1 MDWWNKLNSITIG
14 GNELW
19 RILIF
24 FLSLLIGSVVGR
36 IVRFVFLRSANT
48 MDGRGKPT
56 TGVALRALSRVITFA
71 GFVVGLQIGVAFLA
85 IGPEIAA
92 PIETV
97 MGVLVILAVAFAAY
111 SLVDVVDDWLRR
123 AARADA
129 GSLNEMIRPMVRTS
143 LHFTVVVLALLQVA
157 QLLTDKPLTS
167 IIAGLGVGG
176 LAVALAAQDTVKNF
190 FGSLVIFAD
199 KPFQLGE
206 RVVIDGFD
214 GPVEEVGFRST
225 RIRTLEGDQVTVP
238 NGELANKTI
247 QNIGRRPHIRYRST
261 VALASDTTSEKAE
274 RALEIIRGFLKDH
287 EGMKP
292 SLPPRVLLSELPTV
306 EATALKIVV
315 FFWYHPPDYWKYME
329 FCERFNLH
337 VLRSFETEGIRF
349 ASSAQ
354 TVHFANPES
363 HPAATRDGRIS

>member
-19 RILIF
+19 RVLALF
-24 FLSLLIGSVVGR
+24 FSLLIGLILGR
-36 IVRFVFLRSANT
+36 IARFALLRSASAMEARN
-48 MDGRGKPT
+48 RPT
-56 TGVALRALSRVITFA
+56 TGVAFRAFAKVITFA
-71 GFVVGLQIGVAFLA
+71 GFVVGLQIGVAFLTIDHDVSA
-85 IGPEIAA
+85 L
-92 PIETV
+92 IETV
-97 MGVLVILAVAFAAY
+97 VGVLLTLTVAFAAY
-111 SLVDVVDDWLRR
+111 SLVDVVDDWMLRT
-123 AARADA
+123 AHSGGD
-129 GSLNEMIRPMVRTS
+129 SLSEMIRPMVRTS
-143 LHFTVVVLALLQVA
+143 LRITVAVLAFLQIA

-176 LAVALAAQDTVKNF
+176 LAIALAAQDTVKNF

-225 RIRTLEGDQVTVP
+225 RIRTLEGHQVTVP

-247 QNIGRRPHIRYRST
+247 QNIGRRPHIRYRSDI
-261 VALASDTTSEKAE
+261 ALASDTTFAKVEC
-274 RALEIIRGFLKDH
+274 ALEIIRSFLKDH

-292 SLPPRVLLSELPTV
+292 SLPPRVWLSELPKV
-306 EATALKIVV
+306 ESTALKIVV
-315 FFWYHPPDYWKYME
+315 SFWYHPPEYWRYME

-337 VLRSFETEGIRF
+337 ILKSFEAEGIKF
-349 ASSAQ
+349 ASAAQ
-354 TVHFANPES
+354 TVHFANAKALPN
-363 HPAATRDGRIS
+363 